1 MAEDKNDIEQSL
13 SGKLSSRQQHALEK
27 KALSDPF
34 LAEALEGAGSI
45 PPGDFSA
52 DLQELSKK
60 IKHQKKTV
68 WMWPMGIAA
77 GLALIVLAY
86 FFTGSPLNEKSEDLA
101 LKKPATEQ
109 PAEEKSP
116 VASDTVIQK
125 NDATLSD
132 QAALQPKPNPD
143 KGRAR
148 EKKIETLAPSGG
160 SIAVIEKKEEKEEK
174 KEEPEDLVAD
184 LVEEEKEAEVKPAE
198 VQEAKRK
205 AEEPAPARSLAQG
218 FLSEQK
224 VLQGKVSSAEDGTP
238 LPGVNVIIKGT
249 AIGTVTDMNG
259 EYELIST
266 IKNPQLVYSFI
277 GLQTQ
282 EVQIKDQ
289 KEINISLQSDVSQ
302 LSEVVVVGYGA
313 QKNPNHEPIVKL
325 AEPLGGK
332 RAYDKYLKTELRYP
346 QQALDNGIKGRVTV
360 QFTVRTDGSL
370 DEFNVLKSLGYG
382 CDEEVIRLVK
392 EGAKWSPTTEDTVPV
407 ESEVRVKVKFSPP
420 N

>member
-60 IKHQKKTV
+60 IKHQKKKTV

-86 FFTGSPLNEKSEDLA
+86 FFTGSPLNEKTEDLA

-125 NDATLSD
+125 NDVTLSD
-132 QAALQPKPNPD
+132 QAALQPKPNPE

-148 EKKIETLAPSGG
+148 EKKIETLAPAGG
-160 SIAVIEKKEEKEEK
+160 GVVVPEKKEEK
-174 KEEPEDLVAD
+174 KEEPENLVAD
-184 LVEEEKEAEVKPAE
+184 LVEEEKEADVKPVEE
-198 VQEAKRK
+198 VAKRK
-205 AEEPAPARSLAQG
+205 AVEPAPARSLAQG
-218 FLSEQK
+218 FISEQK

-266 IKNPQLVYSFI
+266 VKNPQLVYSFI
-277 GLQTQ
+277 GLQSQ
-282 EVQIKDQ
+282 EVQVKDQ

-313 QKNPNHEPIVKL
+313 QKDPNHEPIVKL